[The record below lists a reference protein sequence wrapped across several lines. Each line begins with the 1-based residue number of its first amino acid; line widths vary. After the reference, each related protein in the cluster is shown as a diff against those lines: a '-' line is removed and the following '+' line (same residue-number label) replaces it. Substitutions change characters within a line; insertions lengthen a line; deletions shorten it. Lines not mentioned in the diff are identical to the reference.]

1 MLKLTKSGLLYFSTF
16 ANKELE
22 NSEANLTKFKGM
34 NLTCDFK
41 IIVVNFKIGK
51 YV

>member
-1 MLKLTKSGLLYFSTF
+1 MLKLTKLGLLYFSTF